1 MLIKMIRF
9 LFLIPLT
16 IFTQNDY
23 YSSCYGLL
31 GNELKQEL
39 SNTIDNHIYYS
50 YNQVKDILR
59 SSDEDPQNQDNIIL
73 VYTGNSIN
81 KESFASNNQQ
91 DFWNRE
97 HVWPKSHGDFGPGD
111 QYSIPAF
118 TDVLILN
125 HQTLVLIH
133 TEVTKILKMVVML
146 YLMVIL

>member
-1 MLIKMIRF
+1 M
-9 LFLIPLT
+9 T

-91 DFWNRE
+91 DFGIENMFGQN
-97 HVWPKSHGDFGPGD
+97 HGDFGPGD
-111 QYSIPAF
+111 QYSIPLQTF
-118 TDVLILN
+118 TIKPSDASINSYRSDKDFENGGDVVLN
-125 HQTLVLIH
+125 GNTI
-133 TEVTKILKMVVML
+133 TNCFGTSNI
-146 YLMVIL
+146 